1 MQEFDAVLA
10 AILAGQIMVGICT
23 SFTVTVKAQVLVL
36 PAPSVTLNV
45 LVVTPTGNA
54 APDAKPEVCTVV
66 GPEQLSVPTGA
77 VKTAT
82 ALHCP
87 VVLFMFMFNGQVM
100 LGKVWS
106 DTVTVKAQ
114 VAVFAAPSVAVIVT
128 VVAPRFR
135 TEPTA
140 GLCVTVGAPQLS
152 FAVVR
157 LV

>member
-1 MQEFDAVLA
+1 MLMLAVQV
-10 AILAGQIMVGICT
+10 IVGSCV
-23 SFTVTVKAQVLVL
+23 SFTVTVNVQVLVL
-36 PAPSVTLNV
+36 PEPSVTLKV
-45 LVVTPTGNA
+45 LVVTPTGKE
-54 APDAKPEVCTVV
+54 APDAKPVVCTVV

-87 VVLFMFMFNGQVM
+87 VVLFMIMFNGQVM
-100 LGKVWS
+100 FGKVWS
-106 DTVTVKAQ
+106 DTVTVKVQA
-114 VAVFAAPSVAVIVT
+114 AVFAAPSVAVIVT
-128 VVAPRFR
+128 VVVPRFR

-140 GLCVTVGAPQLS
+140 GLCVTAGAPQLS